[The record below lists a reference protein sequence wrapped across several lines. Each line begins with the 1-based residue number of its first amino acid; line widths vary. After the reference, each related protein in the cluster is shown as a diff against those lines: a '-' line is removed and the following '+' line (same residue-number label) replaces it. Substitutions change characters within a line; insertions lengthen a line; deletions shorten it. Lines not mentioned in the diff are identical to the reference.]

1 MNGWTLAKY
10 LLMLGGVALVL
21 VGESAGRRWLG
32 FVGLGLLVVAFVLRV
47 VQRFRARRA
56 ASDGPA
62 A

>member
-21 VGESAGRRWLG
+21 AGESAGRRWLG
-32 FVGLGLLVVAFVLRV
+32 FAGLVFLVAAFVLRF
-47 VQRFRARRA
+47 VQRFRARKA
-56 ASDGPA
+56 AAGGPA